1 MKKPKMPKPRAHRA
15 LFDEDSPF
23 HYNRVEQQ
31 RQEDRRETKHRK
43 RPQDYLEDEDDDLW
57 DDGYDR

>member
-1 MKKPKMPKPRAHRA
+1 MPKPRAHRA

-43 RPQDYLEDEDDDLW
+43 RPQDYLEDDDDLW